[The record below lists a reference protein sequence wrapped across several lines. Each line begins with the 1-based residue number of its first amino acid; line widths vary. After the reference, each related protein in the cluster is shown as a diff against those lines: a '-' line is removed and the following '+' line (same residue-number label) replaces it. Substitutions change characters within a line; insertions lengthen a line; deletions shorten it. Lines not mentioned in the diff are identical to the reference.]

1 MNKNFLKPT
10 YEDVDEAMRAMAHL
24 IKDLEMEFGAVLA
37 LARGGLI
44 PGVILSKAL
53 SLPLMVANYSSKRG
67 NGDDQDHDN
76 VLPEYKNK
84 KPLLVVDDICDTG
97 MTLREVVDFYSSKNV
112 PVYTAVLHFKNVH
125 TPLIVPD
132 FRWRTIPL
140 DSEWIVYPWE

>member
-1 MNKNFLKPT
+1 MNNLKPT
-10 YEDVDEAMRAMAHL
+10 YEEIDKAVRRMAAL

-76 VLPEYKNK
+76 VLPIYENK
-84 KPLLVVDDICDTG
+84 KPLLIIDDICDTG
-97 MTLREVVDFYSSKNV
+97 RTLREVVDFYSSKNV
-112 PVYTAVLHFKNVH
+112 SVYTAVLHFKNINV
-125 TPLIVPD
+125 PPIFPD
-132 FRWRTIPL
+132 FRWQTIPQ
-140 DSEWIVYPWE
+140 DSGWIVYPWE